1 MAKNGAQHSMW
12 TFYESVTVVRS
23 WGNTGNFPKAIAHH
37 ERHRRPERC
46 FLSIRRKKKKHLRCY
61 PSSKSASSLYRKNS
75 RHLLFT
81 FPSLMACTGQ
91 QLFMLVL
98 SHLFSSF
105 FNNTAQPITPPA
117 FQLILLFVISHTFA
131 KISTILYAVTWN
143 PLL

>member
-1 MAKNGAQHSMW
+1 MVGDGRNRLERLRNRHRLRGWEK
-12 TFYESVTVVRS
+12 
-23 WGNTGNFPKAIAHH
+23 TGNFPDAISHH
-37 ERHRRPERC
+37 EGHRRPEIC

-98 SHLFSSF
+98 SHFFSSF

-117 FQLILLFVISHTFA
+117 IQLFYCLLSLTTSLKFQPF
-131 KISTILYAVTWN
+131 YMQ
-143 PLL
+143 